1 MAFFKYMGEPP
12 RSYVSSYGKTTRLAV
27 PKKDG
32 SKTVIN
38 KPEGFAIGAVIDYDF
53 TDQMSLMFL
62 RSDTRF
68 QEVA

>member
-12 RSYVSSYGKTTRLAV
+12 RSFVSSYGKTTKLAV

-32 SKTVIN
+32 SKTVLE
-38 KPEGFAIGAVIDYDF
+38 KPEGFQIGAVVDYDF

-62 RSDTRF
+62 RADSRF
-68 QEVA
+68 QEVP